1 MTVSGSKKMVGA
13 TAPYEPVANLDTVV
27 FSKVLDRDPETI
39 SKIIS
44 ACENVGFF
52 YLDISDQYSA
62 TMLNNLEKLNS
73 VMKDW
78 FAQPTAAKRKELA
91 ISMASHGYKP
101 IGSQAGTHGGR
112 DGWEV
117 LKTGSFELAG
127 RWGLPPVVEENYQTF
142 SAFQNQCHYITRVL
156 LDRISNA
163 LGLQG
168 PQSLNHFHRSDCP
181 SKSALAFLHYIPMDP
196 TGGHAGHNVHT
207 DYGTLTLVFAP
218 QWGLQVLS
226 DPAATPTSTSS
237 LSQNHTNGFNSGLN
251 MDSSSDESDN
261 HNAVAKDTEVNED
274 RPLEWQYVEPRPGCA
289 VVNVADVLRFLTRD
303 RLKSAVHRVLPLPD
317 VDRYSVTYF
326 LRPSDDVE
334 FIDGEG
340 RLTNVMDWYDRKNNM
355 YEAKYASQ
363 DRSLLIGGLYKDV

>member
-1 MTVSGSKKMVGA
+1 MDGA
-13 TAPYEPVANLDTVV
+13 AAPYAPTANLDTVV
-27 FSKVLDRDPETI
+27 FSKVLDRDPATI
-39 SKIIS
+39 DKIIS

-62 TMLNNLEKLNS
+62 TMLENLDRLNI

-78 FAQPTAAKRKELA
+78 FDQPTAAKRKELA

-112 DGWEV
+112 DGWETTTILTIV
-117 LKTGSFELAG
+117 QTGSFELAG
-127 RWGLPPVVEENYQTF
+127 RWGLPPVVEDNLQTF
-142 SAFQNQCHYITRVL
+142 ISFQSQCHYITRVL

-163 LGLQG
+163 LGLKG
-168 PQSLNHFHRSDCP
+168 AQSLNHFHRSDCP
-181 SKSALAFLHYIPMDP
+181 SKSALAFLHYIPMDS
-196 TGGHAGHNVHT
+196 TGGYAGHNVHT

-218 QWGLQVLS
+218 QWGLQ
-226 DPAATPTSTSS
+226 AETP
-237 LSQNHTNGFNSGLN
+237 
-251 MDSSSDESDN
+251 M
-261 HNAVAKDTEVNED
+261 
-274 RPLEWQYVEPRPGCA
+274 EWQYVEPRPGCA

-355 YEAKYASQ
+355 YEASYGNQ
-363 DRSLLIGGLYKDV
+363 DRSLLIGGLYKEV